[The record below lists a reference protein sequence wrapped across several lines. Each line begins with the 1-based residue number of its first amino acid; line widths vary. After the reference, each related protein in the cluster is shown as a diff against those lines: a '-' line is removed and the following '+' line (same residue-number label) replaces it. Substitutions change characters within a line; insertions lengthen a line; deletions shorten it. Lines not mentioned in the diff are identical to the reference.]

1 MRHAFELDGIEHEVW
16 LGRDRSGGWRLHTGG
31 LDLPV
36 AFSNGNDGTGMLSI
50 GDGSGVGSSSGA
62 VDSRANA
69 AVMIARDGDRIYV
82 HLDGETYELRHR
94 DPLTRAAAAGHSGVE
109 DHARA
114 PMPGTLV
121 SLLVQPGQAVTR
133 GQALLVME
141 SMKLETTIAAW
152 RDGVVAEVRVAVG
165 QPFDR
170 DAVLVTLEH
179 DDQAHR

>member
-1 MRHAFELDGIEHEVW
+1 MRHAFELDGIEHEAW
-16 LGRDRSGGWRLHTGG
+16 LSRDRSGGWRLHTGG
-31 LDLPV
+31 LVLPV
-36 AFSNGNDGTGMLSI
+36 AFNDG
-50 GDGSGVGSSSGA
+50 
-62 VDSRANA
+62 NA
-69 AVMIARDGDRIYV
+69 AATIARDGDRIFI

-94 DPLTRAAAAGHSGVE
+94 DPLARAAAAGHSGVE

-121 SLLVQPGQAVTR
+121 SLLVQPGQPVTR

-141 SMKLETTIAAW
+141 SMKLETTLTAW

-179 DDQAHR
+179 DDETH